1 MQGTP
6 FDSSDDEGPPGGGE
20 PNASPTLEPN
30 VRTNAPNCNNDEV
43 QLGIQM
49 GKARH
54 NAWGECDVTH
64 NESMRQT
71 SNEDM
76 DQPFSMVDHME
87 QDIGVDV
94 VEVDIRAQP
103 KFGDDGL

>member
-1 MQGTP
+1 
-6 FDSSDDEGPPGGGE
+6 
-20 PNASPTLEPN
+20 
-30 VRTNAPNCNNDEV
+30 
-43 QLGIQM
+43 M